1 MMGPLVLSSA
11 RLKEPSEGN
20 DLRGSPASCRV
31 LVHDGPAV
39 YIHSQVGIGSIFK
52 SSSFFFLF
60 LVCIYKSHLALFGRD
75 VASTKTQGACI
86 ARDCLVR
93 KSSPDVGSTAQ
104 PNADNPPAVRAP
116 TQMVGTGHQMNGA
129 IK

>member
-1 MMGPLVLSSA
+1 MKATIYVDRQLLAVSLSMMAQRFIYTLKSGLVVFLNHQ
-11 RLKEPSEGN
+11 L
-20 DLRGSPASCRV
+20 
-31 LVHDGPAV
+31 
-39 YIHSQVGIGSIFK
+39 
-52 SSSFFFLF
+52 FFLF

-75 VASTKTQGACI
+75 VASTKTRGACI